1 MFGKIRVFDVKE
13 DNKVDANCM
22 LIDIPIGEYI
32 YLIENNLENLRIQRG
47 KVISRKRDVYNRL
60 RKDLEEG
67 TIMPPL
73 SLVVGE
79 KFSNII
85 KDIKDIKK

>member
-32 YLIENNLENLRIQRG
+32 YLIENNL
-47 KVISRKRDVYNRL
+47 
-60 RKDLEEG
+60 
-67 TIMPPL
+67 
-73 SLVVGE
+73 
-79 KFSNII
+79 
-85 KDIKDIKK
+85 